1 MFRLDNYCT
10 AIENTNTI
18 KVIALGVQLLNNLK
32 QRLIEM
38 DQQNRL
44 SGELILE
51 CFSQQLKDMQEVNID
66 KN

>member
-1 MFRLDNYCT
+1 MSRLDNYCT

-38 DQQNRL
+38 DQQNQL